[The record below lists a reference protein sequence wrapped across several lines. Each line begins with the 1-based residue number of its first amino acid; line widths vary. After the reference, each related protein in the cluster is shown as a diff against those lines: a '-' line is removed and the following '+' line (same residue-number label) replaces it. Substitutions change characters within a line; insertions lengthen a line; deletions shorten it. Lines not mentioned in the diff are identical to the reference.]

1 MLRILLSL
9 LLASTVSLR
18 AQDREPAPPL
28 RSGSTVRL
36 VLRAGPSTES
46 MGAVLGMSGDTV
58 RVITPELGLARLPWA
73 AVHRLE
79 IPAPTGRRDLTTAG
93 VVLASG
99 AVAGIV
105 SMLEGEGFIESFVI
119 ATIGVTSIALPGY
132 ASEPQ
137 QWQPL
142 PQNSS
147 SDGMPSVNW
156 RDEPVGARVRISA
169 PGYGLS
175 AATLRLQDFRAD
187 TVYLTQ
193 PGELM
198 PLPVGEITSLELS
211 LGRNTRRGVLLGRGI
226 GAIGGGLYGGA
237 IFALA
242 GGYGIILA
250 PVGVA
255 VGLGIGGGIG
265 AVAGYLLAP
274 RQWTSV
280 PVSSRSGSMR

>member
-9 LLASTVSLR
+9 LLASTVSLG
-18 AQDREPAPPL
+18 AQNREPAPPL

-36 VLRAGPSTES
+36 VLRAGPSTGS
-46 MGAVLGMSGDTV
+46 TGAVLGMSGDTV
-58 RVITPELGLARLPWA
+58 RVITPELGLARLPLA

-119 ATIGVTSIALPGY
+119 ATIGVTAIALPEY

-142 PQNSS
+142 PKNS
-147 SDGMPSVNW
+147 SDGIPSVNW
-156 RDEPVGARVRISA
+156 RDEPLGARVRISA
-169 PGYGLS
+169 PGHGLS

-193 PGELM
+193 TGELM

-265 AVAGYLLAP
+265 AAAGYLLAP
-274 RQWTSV
+274 RKWTSV